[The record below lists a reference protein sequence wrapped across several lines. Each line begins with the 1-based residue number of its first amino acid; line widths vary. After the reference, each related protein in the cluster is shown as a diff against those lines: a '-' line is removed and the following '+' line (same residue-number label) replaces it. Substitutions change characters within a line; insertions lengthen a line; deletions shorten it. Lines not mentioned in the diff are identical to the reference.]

1 MINSNIVITE
11 HICQRYM
18 ERINQNLLSITD
30 YKARLNAAEQAIK
43 SILQDAQY
51 VSDDERGILL
61 RSKTFDCD
69 IIVHKRQ
76 LITIYPSRKKSKERN
91 K

>member
-1 MINSNIVITE
+1 MSNNNIVITE

-43 SILQDAQY
+43 SVLQDAQY

-61 RSKTFDCD
+61 RSKTFNCD

-76 LITIYPSRKKSKERN
+76 LITIYPCKKKSRN
-91 K
+91 RK